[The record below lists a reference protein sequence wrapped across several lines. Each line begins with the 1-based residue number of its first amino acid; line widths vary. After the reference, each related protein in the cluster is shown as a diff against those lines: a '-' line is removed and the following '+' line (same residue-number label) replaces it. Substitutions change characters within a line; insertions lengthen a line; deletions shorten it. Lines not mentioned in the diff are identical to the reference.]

1 MPADCRARMR
11 RRARR
16 TRPSASWR
24 HPNRMAP
31 PAASNS
37 SPACTLS
44 RPASETDLQQRG
56 PLLPQRFGAARGQQY
71 RLAAEQIARLRQ
83 VLVRMDHEHHALR
96 ETGIVVEGHVSRAG
110 RAEAKPM
117 TAPADVRWVAIFTV
131 ALCLQHRID

>member
-37 SPACTLS
+37 SPACRLS
-44 RPASETDLQQRG
+44 TQALETDLEQRG
-56 PLLPQRFGAARGQQY
+56 SRLRQRVSAARGQQY

-96 ETGIVVEGHVSRAG
+96 EQGIVVEAHVTRPD
-110 RAEAKPM
+110 RAEAQPM
-117 TAPADVRWVAIFTV
+117 TAPADVCGW
-131 ALCLQHRID
+131 QYSP